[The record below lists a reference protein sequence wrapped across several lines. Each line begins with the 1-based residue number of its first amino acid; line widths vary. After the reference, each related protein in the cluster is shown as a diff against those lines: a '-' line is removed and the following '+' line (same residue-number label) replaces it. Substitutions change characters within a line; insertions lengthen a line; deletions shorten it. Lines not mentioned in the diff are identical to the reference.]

1 MRIARL
7 TLLGCA
13 ALAALGILLFAPQ
26 PAQAGGSGDDLAEAR
41 ATYQKMCASC
51 HAKDGSGDT
60 PTGKKMGVRSFK
72 HPDVKKMSDAE
83 LTTVTAKGKGKMPGY
98 EKKLSAAQIKDQIR
112 LIRELGK

>member
-1 MRIARL
+1 MKTAKWTI
-7 TLLGCA
+7 LGCA
-13 ALAALGILLFAPQ
+13 VVAVIGFLFLAPQ

-51 HAKDGSGDT
+51 HGKDGSGDT

-72 HPDVKKMSDAE
+72 HPDVKKLSDAE
-83 LTTVTAKGKGKMPGY
+83 LATATAKGKGKMPAY
-98 EKKLSAAQIKDQIR
+98 EKKLNAAQIKDQIK